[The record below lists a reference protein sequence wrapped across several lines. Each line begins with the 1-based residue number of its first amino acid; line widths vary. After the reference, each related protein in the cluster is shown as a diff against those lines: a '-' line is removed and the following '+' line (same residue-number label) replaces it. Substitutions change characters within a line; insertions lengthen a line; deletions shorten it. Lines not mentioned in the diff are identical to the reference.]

1 MNDINILN
9 NFFLYRVIT
18 QVAYI
23 SEKHP
28 DLSYYDLDTCELV
41 IVDSGEGFVDGH
53 CLYSEMN

>member
-41 IVDSGEGFVDGH
+41 IVDQEKDSLTVTV
-53 CLYSEMN
+53 CIPK